1 MTEAVLQWS
10 AVPPPRA
17 GEPTLPALALTV
29 LYDGDCAF
37 CVRCRSWLEHQIT
50 YVHVRFVA
58 AQSAEARERF
68 AGFPWLG
75 AELVVVDE
83 WGRVWVGPAAFL
95 MCLWATRRY
104 REWGARLSAPT
115 TSGMAEQFFH
125 AVSSHRR
132 GLARI
137 AELIR
142 PHDCR
147 DGECLVSG

>member
-1 MTEAVLQWS
+1 MVGSLTAS
-10 AVPPPRA
+10 GRGAHAPR
-17 GEPTLPALALTV
+17 P
-29 LYDGDCAF
+29 
-37 CVRCRSWLEHQIT
+37 
-50 YVHVRFVA
+50 
-58 AQSAEARERF
+58 
-68 AGFPWLG
+68 GFPWLG

-95 MCLWATRRY
+95 LCLWATLRY

-125 AVSSHRR
+125 AISSHRR

-137 AELIR
+137 AELVR

-147 DGECLVSG
+147 DGECVVRA